1 MNLPVCSVVAIA
13 AADAVRRS
21 LVCVL
26 SQAQLQLASM
36 PCDGRHVLPELMQH
50 RPDLLVLDLQ
60 LPGMDGAQ
68 AAHTVL
74 QEISLPL
81 RPRILLLREAGQ
93 VVCRQEELEAMG
105 VVLLEK
111 PFSQDAFETALR
123 RAETSPPRF
132 LPAQLQRIERLL
144 DELGVPAHPGRECL
158 KHAALYAS
166 IDFRVFGSL
175 RSMLY
180 VQVGEICGM
189 QPQQAERAMRHAIN
203 AAWRS
208 DKFENQYR
216 IFADTVDAGRGEPT
230 LSEMIARLA
239 DILRLEG

>member
-1 MNLPVCSVVAIA
+1 MPVRSVVAIA

-21 LVCVL
+21 LVCAL
-26 SQAQLQLASM
+26 AHAQLRLESM
-36 PCDGRHVLPELMQH
+36 PCDGRCVLHELMQH

-60 LPGMDGAQ
+60 LPGMDGEQ
-68 AAHTVL
+68 AARAVL
-74 QEISLPL
+74 REISLPL
-81 RPRILLLREAGQ
+81 RPRILLLKEAGQ
-93 VVCRQEELEAMG
+93 AVRHQAELEAMG
-105 VVLLEK
+105 VILLEK
-111 PFSQDAFETALR
+111 PFSQDAFAAVLH
-123 RAETSPPRF
+123 RAETEPPRF
-132 LPAQLQRIERLL
+132 LPAQLRRIEALL

-158 KHAALYAS
+158 KHAALLAS

-180 VQVGEICGM
+180 MQVGEICGM
-189 QPQQAERAMRHAIN
+189 QPQQAERAMRHVIN
-203 AAWRS
+203 EAWRS

>member
-1 MNLPVCSVVAIA
+1 MNMRVHSVVAVA

-21 LVCVL
+21 LICAL
-26 SQAQLQLASM
+26 AQAQLRLDSM
-36 PCDGRHVLPELMQH
+36 PCDGRCVLSELMQH
-50 RPDLLVLDLQ
+50 RPDLLVLDQQ

-68 AAHTVL
+68 AALAVL

-81 RPRILLLREAGQ
+81 RPKIMLLKEAGQ
-93 VVCRQEELEAMG
+93 VVCRQAELEAMH
-105 VVLLEK
+105 VVFLEK
-111 PFSQDAFETALR
+111 PFSQEEFELALR
-123 RAETSPPRF
+123 RAETDIPYF
-132 LPAQLQRIERLL
+132 LPAQHRRIEALL
-144 DELGVPAHPGRECL
+144 DELGVPVHPGRECL
-158 KHAALYAS
+158 KYAALLAS

-175 RSMLY
+175 RSVLY
-180 VQVGEICGM
+180 AQVGEICGM
-189 QPQQAERAMRHAIN
+189 QPQQAERAMRHVIN
-203 AAWRS
+203 EAWRS